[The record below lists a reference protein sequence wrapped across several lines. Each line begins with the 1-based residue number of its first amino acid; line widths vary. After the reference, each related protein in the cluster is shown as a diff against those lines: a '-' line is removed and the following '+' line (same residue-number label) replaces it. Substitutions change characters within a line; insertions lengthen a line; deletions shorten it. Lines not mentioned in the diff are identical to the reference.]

1 MTAGERAEADTPQYH
16 KQKKSG
22 GTAGRKQVRASE
34 KKDRQMAVRRDG
46 RLGAGWILILIVL
59 PFIAAIIALGI
70 GRMSISPGEI
80 IDVLAVR
87 LLGGHIENQLIEKTV
102 MNLRMP
108 RILLAALAGAGLAV
122 SGCAFQS
129 LFANPLATPDTLG
142 VASGASFGAAL
153 GILMGFSLIGIQIM
167 ALLTGGL
174 AVTLTWLAGSGRDR
188 GGLSY
193 IVLSGIMMGSL
204 FSALVSLVKYVA
216 DEESQLPAITYWL
229 MGGLDK
235 ANYKTLSLGAPVI
248 VIGIVLFMLIR
259 WRMNLLPLSDD
270 EAKAS
275 GTDIRLLRAVTVV
288 AATAITA
295 STVSMCGQV
304 GWVGLLIPHM
314 CRMIFGNNH
323 LSLVPASVSLGAVF
337 MIIVDTLAR
346 SISAA
351 EIPVSILTAI
361 IGAPVFIFLMR
372 RSGGWRI

>member
-1 MTAGERAEADTPQYH
+1 MPNGSCEFTAVSQTEMPGITAG
-16 KQKKSG
+16 KKKPKHL
-22 GTAGRKQVRASE
+22 TQ
-34 KKDRQMAVRRDG
+34 KDRQMAVRRDG
-46 RLGAGWILILIVL
+46 RLGAGWIIILIVL

-80 IDVLAVR
+80 IDVLVVR
-87 LLGGHIENQLIEKTV
+87 LFGGHIENQLIEKTV
-102 MNLRMP
+102 MNLRLP

-167 ALLTGGL
+167 ALLMGGL

-248 VIGIVLFMLIR
+248 IAGIVLFMLIR

-275 GTDIRLLRAVTVV
+275 GADIRLLRAVTVV

>member
-1 MTAGERAEADTPQYH
+1 MR
-16 KQKKSG
+16 
-22 GTAGRKQVRASE
+22 
-34 KKDRQMAVRRDG
+34 VRRDG
-46 RLGAGWILILIVL
+46 KLPIGWHVLLVLLPILVA
-59 PFIAAIIALGI
+59 IAALGI
-70 GRMSISPGEI
+70 GRMSISQAEVF
-80 IDVLAVR
+80 DVLTAKF
-87 LLGGHIENQLIEKTV
+87 LGNEPASSELVVKTV
-102 MNLRMP
+102 MQLRLP
-108 RILLAALAGAGLAV
+108 RILLAALVGAGLSV

-153 GILMGFSLIGIQIM
+153 GILLGFNLVGVQMLGLLMGGV
-167 ALLTGGL
+167 
-174 AVTLTWLAGSGRDR
+174 AVTLTWLAGSGREK

-193 IVLSGIMMGSL
+193 IVLSGIMIGSL
-204 FSALVSLVKYVA
+204 FSALVSFIKFAA

-248 VIGIVLFMLIR
+248 IAGLLLFMLIR

-270 EAKAS
+270 EARAS
-275 GTDIRLLRAVTVV
+275 GINVRLLRGVTVV

-295 STVSMCGQV
+295 SCVSMCGQV

-314 CRMIFGNNH
+314 CRMLFGNNH
-323 LSLVPASVSLGAVF
+323 LSIVPSSLSFGAVF

-361 IGAPVFIFLMR
+361 IGAPFFIVLMR